1 MENAEDQ
8 LTDIETQLR
17 ALAAVDAT
25 PRAEDAA
32 LLERL
37 MAKAD
42 AAAAAAAPAPWYRRA
57 ALWRKVA
64 VCVPLALVAGI
75 SALAVL
81 HYLPLQD
88 ARSALRKQ
96 ELPEPTVAPTV
107 APAMHLPRSQE
118 DMRLPQGSLAE
129 VSDAPAHDVA
139 GTALA
144 QNAPVMP
151 ARALPVT
158 VVSQPESTPCR
169 GAEDAEELP
178 GSPSAMAVSTC
189 ADLEEDDHEE
199 DVLEP
204 TAAAG
209 STEPP
214 EQAQHTVATYGSGSE
229 ANTTRTRASK
239 RSAKRAK
246 PVHGNIG
253 TRLRGLIRHW
263 QHEFSATLR
272 RLHP

>member
-17 ALAAVDAT
+17 ALAAVDAP

-75 SALAVL
+75 SALTVL

-96 ELPEPTVAPTV
+96 ELPEPTVAPAV

-199 DVLEP
+199 DDLVP
-204 TAAAG
+204 TAATG
-209 STEPP
+209 STEQP

-246 PVHGNIG
+246 PVRGNIG
-253 TRLRGLIRHW
+253 SRLRGLIRHW

>member
-199 DVLEP
+199 DALEP

-209 STEPP
+209 STEP

-246 PVHGNIG
+246 PVRGNIG
-253 TRLRGLIRHW
+253 SRLRGLIRHW

>member
-25 PRAEDAA
+25 PRDEDAA

-42 AAAAAAAPAPWYRRA
+42 AAAATAAPAPWYRRA

-88 ARSALRKQ
+88 ARSALKKQ

-169 GAEDAEELP
+169 GAEDAEEP
-178 GSPSAMAVSTC
+178 PCSPSAIAVSTC
-189 ADLEEDDHEE
+189 ADLEE

-209 STEPP
+209 STKP

-246 PVHGNIG
+246 PVRGNIG
-253 TRLRGLIRHW
+253 SRLRGLIRHW

>member
-81 HYLPLQD
+81 HYPPLQD
-88 ARSALRKQ
+88 ARSALKKQ
-96 ELPEPTVAPTV
+96 ELPEPAVAPTV

-158 VVSQPESTPCR
+158 VVLQPESTPCR

-199 DVLEP
+199 DALEP

-246 PVHGNIG
+246 PVRGNIG
-253 TRLRGLIRHW
+253 SRLRELIRHW

>member
-42 AAAAAAAPAPWYRRA
+42 AAAAPAPWYRRA

-88 ARSALRKQ
+88 ARSALKKQ
-96 ELPEPTVAPTV
+96 ELPEPTIAPTV

-209 STEPP
+209 STERP

-229 ANTTRTRASK
+229 ANTTHHRASK

-246 PVHGNIG
+246 PVRGNIG
-253 TRLRGLIRHW
+253 SRLRGLIRHW

>member
-25 PRAEDAA
+25 PSAEDAA

-88 ARSALRKQ
+88 ARSALSKQ

-158 VVSQPESTPCR
+158 VVPQPESTPCW
-169 GAEDAEELP
+169 GAEDAEEP
-178 GSPSAMAVSTC
+178 PCSPSAMAVSTC

-199 DVLEP
+199 DDLEP

-209 STEPP
+209 STEQP

-246 PVHGNIG
+246 PVRGNIG
-253 TRLRGLIRHW
+253 SRLRGLIRHW

>member
-88 ARSALRKQ
+88 ARSALKKQ

-169 GAEDAEELP
+169 GAEDAEELH

-189 ADLEEDDHEE
+189 ADLEEDD
-199 DVLEP
+199 LEP

-209 STEPP
+209 STERP

-229 ANTTRTRASK
+229 ANTTRTRAASK

-246 PVHGNIG
+246 PVRGNIG
-253 TRLRGLIRHW
+253 SRLRGLIRHW

>member
-96 ELPEPTVAPTV
+96 KLPEPTVAPTV
-107 APAMHLPRSQE
+107 AAAMHLPRSQE

-169 GAEDAEELP
+169 GAEDAEEPP

-199 DVLEP
+199 DALEP

-246 PVHGNIG
+246 PVRGNIG
-253 TRLRGLIRHW
+253 SRLRGLIRHW